1 MNGQNVPGQPKSY
14 KPIIVIIVIILLV
27 VFLVL
32 IMRACLRNRLYP
44 ASNRPDATA
53 GGTPSPGTGGAFP
66 EMREKPKPSFQP
78 YKGCPPEGDGGD
90 RATNMLKNRVDEG
103 NYLQVQFAAVEKL
116 PWPKTV
122 ERKNRSTWSASDAST
137 IARYEGTPVVVEGY
151 LADAKEEGPET
162 PNCHGADHDFRDFHI
177 WLTQSAGEDRTNSIV
192 IEMTPPVRAS
202 HPNWTT
208 KLLRQVGRDQQRV
221 RVSGWLMLDP
231 EHPDQVGKTRGT
243 IWEIH
248 PVMRV
253 EVQQQGRWIPLD
265 KIS

>member
-1 MNGQNVPGQPKSY
+1 MNGQNYPDQPKSY

-27 VFLVL
+27 LFLVL
-32 IMRACLRNRLYP
+32 IMRACLRSRLTSPP
-44 ASNRPDATA
+44 AAPGTTN
-53 GGTPSPGTGGAFP
+53 GGTPGTGSAFP
-66 EMREKPKPSFQP
+66 EMRSKPKPKNQP

-90 RATNMLKNRVDEG
+90 RAMNVLKNRVDEG
-103 NYLQVQFAAVEKL
+103 NYIQVQFDAVEKL
-116 PWPKTV
+116 PWPQTV
-122 ERKNRSTWSASDAST
+122 ERKNRSAWSSDDASAV
-137 IARYEGTPVVVEGY
+137 ARYEGTPVVVEGY
-151 LADAKEEGPET
+151 LAEAREEGPET
-162 PNCHGADHDFRDFHI
+162 PNCHGADHDFRDFHV
-177 WLTQSAGEDRTNSIV
+177 WLTQSAGDDRTNSIV
-192 IEMTPPVRAS
+192 IEMTPPIRAR

-208 KLLRQVGRDQQRV
+208 NLLRQIGRDGQRV

-248 PVMRV
+248 PVMQL